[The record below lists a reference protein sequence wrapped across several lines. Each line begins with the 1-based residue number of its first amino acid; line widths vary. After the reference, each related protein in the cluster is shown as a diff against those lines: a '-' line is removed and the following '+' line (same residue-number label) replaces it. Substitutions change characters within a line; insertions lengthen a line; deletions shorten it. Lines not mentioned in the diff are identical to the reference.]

1 MIVTLTANPS
11 IDHTVALSEPLR
23 RGDLQRAR
31 AATSYPGG
39 KGVNVSRVVAGAGAR
54 TVAVLPGDPGDP
66 LLRAL
71 SETGL
76 DYRAVPCGGLARTNI
91 TLTEADGTTT
101 KINEPGTPLTAA
113 ELNTLADL
121 LVELSADASWVVLSG
136 SLPPAVPVD
145 WYVELLRRL
154 RRPESRIKVAV
165 DTSDGPLLALAE
177 QFDSTAPHLIKPN
190 AEELAQLTGGDP
202 EELHDPSAAA
212 RAASVLVARGVETVL
227 ATLGAAGAVLV
238 TAAGAWHATAP
249 AITARSTVGAG
260 DSALAGYLL
269 ADLDHEAPQDRLRR
283 AVAYGSAA
291 AALPGT
297 GLPGPHH
304 TDPGAVQVTALD
316 FQPHH

>member
-39 KGVNVSRVVAGAGAR
+39 KGVNVSRVVAGSGAR
-54 TVAVLPGDPGDP
+54 TVAVLPGSPGDP

-71 SETGL
+71 TETGL
-76 DYRAVPCGGLARTNI
+76 DYRAVPCGGPARTNL

-101 KINEPGTPLTAA
+101 KINEPGTPLTAVERNA
-113 ELNTLADL
+113 LADL
-121 LVELSADASWVVLSG
+121 LVELSRDASWVVLSG
-136 SLPPAVPVD
+136 SLPPAVPTD
-145 WYVELLRRL
+145 WYVELVRGLRGPDGGIR
-154 RRPESRIKVAV
+154 VAV

-177 QFDSTAPHLIKPN
+177 HFDSAAPHLIKPN

-202 EELHDPSAAA
+202 DELHDPNAAA
-212 RAASVLVARGVETVL
+212 RAAAVLVARGVETVL

-238 TAAGAWHATAP
+238 TADGAWHATAP
-249 AITARSTVGAG
+249 AIKARSTVGAG

-269 ADLDHEAPQDRLRR
+269 ADLDRATPQDRLRH

-304 TDPGAVQVTALD
+304 TDPTAVRITALD

>member
-39 KGVNVSRVVAGAGAR
+39 KGVNVSRVLAGAGAA
-54 TVAVLPGDPGDP
+54 TIAVLPGSPGDP

-71 SETGL
+71 TETGL
-76 DYRAVPCGGLARTNI
+76 DYRAVPCGGPARTNLTI
-91 TLTEADGTTT
+91 TETDGTTT

-113 ELNTLADL
+113 ERKALADL
-121 LVELSADASWVVLSG
+121 LVELARDAAWVVLSG
-136 SLPPAVPVD
+136 SLPPAVPTD
-145 WYVELLRRL
+145 WYVELLRLLPGTR
-154 RRPESRIKVAV
+154 VAV
-165 DTSDGPLLALAE
+165 DTSDGPLLAMAG
-177 QFDSTAPHLIKPN
+177 QFESAAPQLIKPN
-190 AEELAQLTGGDP
+190 AEELAQLTGADP
-202 EELHDPSAAA
+202 EALHDPAAAA
-212 RAASVLVARGVETVL
+212 RAASALVARGVETVL

-238 TAAGAWHATAP
+238 TADGAWHATAP

-260 DSALAGYLL
+260 DSSLGGYLL
-269 ADLDHEAPQDRLRR
+269 ADLDGAAPEDRLRR

-304 TDPGAVQVTALD
+304 TDPSAVAVTALD

>member
-11 IDHTVALSEPLR
+11 IDHTVALAEPLR

-39 KGVNVSRVVAGAGAR
+39 KGVNVSRVVAAAGVA
-54 TVAVLPGDPGDP
+54 TIAVLPGSPGDP

-71 SETGL
+71 TETGL
-76 DYRAVPCGGLARTNI
+76 DFRAVPCGGPARTNL
-91 TLTEADGTTT
+91 TLTETDGTTT
-101 KINEPGTPLTAA
+101 KINEPGTPLA
-113 ELNTLADL
+113 EDERNALADTL
-121 LVELSADASWVVLSG
+121 IGLAHDADWVVLSG
-136 SLPPAVPVD
+136 SLPPLVPPD

-154 RRPESRIKVAV
+154 PGTRVAV
-165 DTSDGPLLALAE
+165 DTSDAPLLALAE
-177 QFDSTAPHLIKPN
+177 HFDSAAPRLLKPN
-190 AEELAQLTGGDP
+190 AEELAQLTGADP
-202 EELHDPSAAA
+202 GELHDPAAAA
-212 RAASVLVARGVETVL
+212 RAAGALVARGVDAVL

-238 TAAGAWHATAP
+238 TVEGAWYATAP

-269 ADLDHEAPQDRLRR
+269 ADLDGATPADRLRR
-283 AVAYGSAA
+283 AVACGTAA

-304 TDPGAVQVTALD
+304 LDPAAVTVTALNL
-316 FQPHH
+316 QPHR

>member
-23 RGDLQRAR
+23 RGDLQRAK

-54 TVAVLPGDPGDP
+54 TVAVLPGSPGDP

-71 SETGL
+71 TETGL
-76 DYRAVPCGGLARTNI
+76 DYRAVPCGGPARTNL

-101 KINEPGTPLTAA
+101 KINEPGTPLTDVERNA
-113 ELNTLADL
+113 LADL
-121 LVELSADASWVVLSG
+121 LVELAGEASWVVLSG
-136 SLPPAVPVD
+136 SLPPTVPVD
-145 WYVELLRRL
+145 WYVELVRRL
-154 RRPESRIKVAV
+154 RGTSVAV
-165 DTSDGPLLALAE
+165 DTSDAPLLALAE
-177 QFDSTAPHLIKPN
+177 RFDSAAPRLIKPN

-202 EELHDPSAAA
+202 AELHDPVAAA
-212 RAASVLVARGVETVL
+212 RAASALVARGVEAVL
-227 ATLGAAGAVLV
+227 ATLGGAGAVLV
-238 TAAGAWHATAP
+238 TADGAWHATAP

-269 ADLDHEAPQDRLRR
+269 ADLDCAAPQDRLRR

-304 TDPGAVQVTALD
+304 TDPSAVAVTALD